1 MDVALTMMTA
11 LMMAGSYHLQFGQVR
26 LPSGVRLAYA
36 EQGDPGGPALI
47 LLHGY
52 SDSWFSFS
60 RILPLLNPGYHVYAL
75 DLRGHGDS
83 DRPAGGYAMG
93 ELAGDVLAFMDD
105 RSLARATIVGHSMGS
120 LVAQQMAAQAPKRV
134 ARLVLIG
141 SLAAPGR
148 SATLQELATTVRGFR
163 NAVPD
168 EFIRE
173 FQLSSVHR
181 PMPAEFVNRVIGES
195 RKLPIHVWRGS
206 VEGMVAAQPAAAL
219 RASGIPT
226 LMLWGEQDGFFN
238 RKDQEE
244 LLQLVPTA
252 RLKIYP
258 ETGHTPQWERPEE
271 VVNDLDGFFART
283 ASR

>member
-11 LMMAGSYHLQFGQVR
+11 LMLAGSSHLQFGQVR
-26 LPSGVRLAYA
+26 LPSGVRLSYA

-83 DRPAGGYAMG
+83 DRPADGYAMA
-93 ELAGDVLAFMDD
+93 ELAGDVLAFMNA

-120 LVAQQMAAQAPKRV
+120 LVAQQLAARAPHRV
-134 ARLVLIG
+134 SRMVLIG
-141 SLAAPGR
+141 SLAAPGQ
-148 SATLQELATTVRGFR
+148 SATMQELATTVRGFR
-163 NAVPD
+163 NTAPD

-181 PMPAEFVNRVIGES
+181 PMPPEFLSRVISES
-195 RKLPIHVWRGS
+195 RKLPIHVWRGI

-219 RASGIPT
+219 RANGIPT
-226 LMLWGEQDGFFN
+226 LVLWGEQDGFFN
-238 RKDQEE
+238 RKDQEQLLE
-244 LLQLVPTA
+244 LIPTA
-252 RLKIYP
+252 ELKIYP
-258 ETGHTPQWERPEE
+258 ETGHTPHWERPEE
-271 VVNDLDGFFART
+271 VVNDLQRFLART

>member
-1 MDVALTMMTA
+1 MNVALTMMTA
-11 LMMAGSYHLQFGQVR
+11 LMMTGSYHLQFGQVR
-26 LPSGVRLAYA
+26 LPSGVRLSYA

-60 RILPLLNPGYHVYAL
+60 RILPLLNRGYHVYAL

-83 DRPAGGYAMG
+83 DRPAEGYAMG

-105 RSLARATIVGHSMGS
+105 RSLARVTVVGHSLGS
-120 LVAQQMAAQAPKRV
+120 LVAQQLAARAPHRV
-134 ARLVLIG
+134 LRMVLIG
-141 SLAAPGR
+141 SLAAPGQ
-148 SATLQELATTVRGFR
+148 SGTMQELASTVRGFR
-163 NAVPD
+163 NTVPD

-181 PMPAEFVNRVIGES
+181 PMPPEFLSRVIGES
-195 RKLPIHVWRGS
+195 RKLPVHVWRGI

-219 RASGIPT
+219 RASRIPT
-226 LMLWGEQDGFFN
+226 LVLWGEQDGFFN
-238 RKDQEE
+238 RKDQEQLLE
-244 LLQLVPTA
+244 LIPTA

-258 ETGHTPQWERPEE
+258 ETGHTPHWERPEE
-271 VVNDLDGFFART
+271 VVNDLEGFLART